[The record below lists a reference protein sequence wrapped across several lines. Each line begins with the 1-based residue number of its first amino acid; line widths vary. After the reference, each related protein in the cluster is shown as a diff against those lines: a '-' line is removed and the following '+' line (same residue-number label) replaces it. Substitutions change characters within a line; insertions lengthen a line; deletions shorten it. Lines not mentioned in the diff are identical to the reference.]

1 MRPVSLLLPVLA
13 ICACAMSPQ
22 SAPEADTLSLDAG
35 AHRSLHAIEERSGGR
50 LGVVLLDWDGTALI
64 DYRGDQRFAFCSAF
78 KLALGGA
85 ALAADAKGSIDL
97 EKEVRFTRAD
107 FVGYQPYVEQRL
119 DGEAGVITL
128 GDALDGT
135 LLTSDNVAANMLI
148 DALGGPSAV
157 TAIWRSWGDPVSRLD
172 RRETALN
179 ENRAGDDRDTS
190 SPLAMAKAVRI
201 LLDGDVLG
209 PVDEARLAG
218 LLERSR
224 TGLERVRAGLP
235 DDWRAGDK
243 TGTCKPSGMPDPQA
257 NDIGFF
263 VDDAGEFFWFAVML
277 DRYDGDVPS
286 ANAVHAE
293 IGTVFADVV
302 QRSR

>member
-1 MRPVSLLLPVLA
+1 MKTIGLLLPALA
-13 ICACAMSPQ
+13 LCACAVPAQLGTETETMR
-22 SAPEADTLSLDAG
+22 LDAG
-35 AHRSLHAIEERSGGR
+35 AHRALHAIEERSGGR
-50 LGVVLLDWDGTALI
+50 LGVVLIDGDGNTLI

-85 ALAADAKGSIDL
+85 ALVADAKGSIDL
-97 EKEVRFTRAD
+97 DREVRFTRAD
-107 FVGYQPYVEQRL
+107 FVGHQPYVEQRL

-148 DALGGPSAV
+148 DALGGPPAV
-157 TAIWRSWGDPVSRLD
+157 TAIWRSWGDTVSRLD

-190 SPLAMAKAVRI
+190 SPLAMAETVRL
-201 LLDGDVLG
+201 LLDGDVLE

-218 LLERSR
+218 LLARSR
-224 TGLERVRAGLP
+224 TGLERVRAGLL
-235 DDWRAGDK
+235 DGWRAGDK

-263 VDDAGEFFWFAVML
+263 VDDSGETFWFAVML
-277 DRYDGDVPS
+277 DRYDGDVAS
-286 ANAVHAE
+286 ASAMHAE
-293 IGTVFADVV
+293 VGAIFADVV
-302 QRSR
+302 RHPR